1 MSWVRRT
8 AVVTLLAGGAAL
20 VSAAPTL
27 AAERFASPTGSG
39 TACTQAAP
47 CDIQF
52 AVEATGPPNPVADLD
67 VVTLLP
73 GTYTAGT
80 TSNDTLF
87 IVNAITVRGAPGQ
100 PVPVLNSGAANGA
113 VLVNN
118 SGATL
123 RRLEIVHNHV
133 PNPIISGALV
143 MASGTAEQIL
153 AREGAT
159 ASSSYGCQLSVN
171 GAGAPL
177 LRDSICASS
186 GGWGLIVTRAVAG
199 ANAAH
204 LRNVT
209 AIAAGAGGYGLYTN
223 TNGAG
228 TSLSVK
234 AANVIADGTAFD
246 VYAETNGGSTTT
258 VNLDY
263 SNYGSLAMGVGA
275 TVPAVGSGTNQDSNV
290 FPPAFVNAAA
300 GDFRQAAGSPTIDHG
315 VAGVINATD
324 LGPADFE
331 GQARNQGAAPDIGGD
346 EFDLTPPPDTSPPD
360 TTMTRRPRNTVK
372 TRRAKKRVRYAFRSS
387 EAGSTFRCKLDGRPP
402 RPCTSPWRP
411 KVAIGR
417 HTVEVVATDPSGNA
431 DPSPAV
437 DRFKVKH
444 KG

>member
-8 AVVTLLAGGAAL
+8 AVVTLLAGGVAL
-20 VSAAPTL
+20 VSATPTL

-73 GTYTAGT
+73 GTYTAGST
-80 TSNDTLF
+80 TDDTVYIL
-87 IVNAITVRGAPGQ
+87 NAITVRGAPGQ
-100 PVPVLNSGAANGA
+100 PVPVLNSGATNGG
-113 VLVNN
+113 VLVSN

-123 RRLEIVHNHV
+123 RRLEIIHNYIA
-133 PNPIISGALV
+133 NPANSGALV
-143 MASGTAEQIL
+143 VGSGTAEQIL

-159 ASSSYGCQLSVN
+159 ASTSYGCQLTAN
-171 GAGAPL
+171 GAGIPI
-177 LRDSICASS
+177 LRDSICDSS
-186 GGWGLIVTRAVAG
+186 GGWGANVNSATGAHVA
-199 ANAAH
+199 H
-204 LRNVT
+204 IRNVT

-223 TNGAG
+223 SGNPG
-228 TSLSVK
+228 TSFSVK

-275 TVPAVGSGTNQDSNV
+275 SVPAVGSGTNQDSNV

-315 VAGVINATD
+315 VAGFINATD

-360 TTMTRRPRNTVK
+360 TTMTRHPRNTVK
-372 TRRAKKRVRYAFRSS
+372 TRRAKKRVRYAFRAS
-387 EAGSTFRCKLDGRPP
+387 EVGSTFQCKLDGRPP
-402 RPCTSPWRP
+402 RPCSSPWRP

-417 HTVEVVATDPSGNA
+417 HTVEVTATDSSGNA

-437 DRFKVKH
+437 DRFRVKH
-444 KG
+444 KS